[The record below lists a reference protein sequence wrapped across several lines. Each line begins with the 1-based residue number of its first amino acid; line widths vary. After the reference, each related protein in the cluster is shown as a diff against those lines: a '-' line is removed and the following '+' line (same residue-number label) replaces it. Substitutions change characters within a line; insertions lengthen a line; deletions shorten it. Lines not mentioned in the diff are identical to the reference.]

1 MSKFFN
7 IIKFLKP
14 KTKVYRGT
22 NSSGGVGEAFVSK
35 DSKLKGKFATFDKDR
50 AIDYASKGSGFA
62 KVKKYK
68 LNDREIKTG
77 KKLTRTKQGV
87 GEEFILP
94 KKTMK
99 KGKIDLSGTIQAN
112 IKKIIKEG
120 I

>member
-7 IIKFLKP
+7 IIKLLKP

-22 NSSGGVGEAFVSK
+22 NTKGSVGPSFVSK
-35 DSKLKGKFATFDKDR
+35 DSKIKGKFATFDKDR

-68 LNDREIKTG
+68 LSKPELKAG
-77 KKLTRTKQGV
+77 KKLTDTKEGR
-87 GEEFILP
+87 GEEFLLP

-99 KGKIDLSGTIQAN
+99 KGKIDLSGTIKAN
-112 IKKIIKEG
+112 IKKIINQ
-120 I
+120 

>member
-7 IIKFLKP
+7 IIKLLKP

-22 NSSGGVGEAFVSK
+22 NTKGGVGSSFVSK
-35 DSKLKGKFATFDKDR
+35 DSKIKGKFATFDKDR

-68 LNDREIKTG
+68 LSEPELKAG
-77 KKLTRTKQGV
+77 KKLTDTKEGR
-87 GEEFILP
+87 GEEFLLP

-99 KGKIDLSGTIQAN
+99 KGKIDLSGTIKAN
-112 IKKIIKEG
+112 IKKIINK
-120 I
+120 